1 MAMRIAVMSYGG
13 LSVLFR
19 DIICSLPP
27 GINIRLIDA
36 LLEDAVEI
44 AKALEKND
52 EADVFISAGANYSL
66 LSQHVQAPL
75 VEIKVTGFD
84 ILLALEKARQTS
96 GSVALVTYGQKIT
109 RLDKVLNTLSIPV
122 RQAVFRTVSEADT
135 VLDVLRDDGITTVI
149 GASLICTKAREKG
162 LTSFFIYS
170 EDGVARALDSAIKI
184 ALTKKKEMAKA
195 LELQAVISFASEGII
210 ASDADG
216 RITVFNPAAEKITRI
231 SRENALGKYAHHVLR
246 GTRLNHVMRTRQSE
260 INQIQSIGEIKILTN
275 RIPIVVQE
283 EVVGAVATFRDVG
296 MIQEAEEKIRQKL
309 HAKGFVAKNNFGN
322 IIGQSQIMRATKDE
336 AARYANSESTILILG
351 ESGTG
356 KELFAQSIHN
366 ASRRAKR
373 QFVAVNCAAFPPN
386 LLESELFGYEE
397 GAFTGA
403 RKGGK
408 QGLFELA
415 HNGTIFLDEVG
426 EMPLPIQSRFLR
438 VLEEHEVIRIG
449 GERILPVNIR
459 AIASTNKHLWKL
471 VQDHEL
477 REDLYYRLS
486 ILEICLPSLRQRK
499 QDIPQ
504 LIEKFLGEFRP
515 DLSASTVDR
524 IAGDPMFMDYRWP
537 GNVRELRNVVERL
550 AVLYDGADTIEKLIT
565 KLLGEKVSRHIVGG
579 QEEKYAELLAAAG
592 GNKSAVARTMGISRT
607 TLWRKLR
614 RFNELTPKN

>member
-1 MAMRIAVMSYGG
+1 MAMRIVVMSYGG
-13 LSVLFR
+13 LSELFGN
-19 DIICSLPP
+19 IIGTLPP
-27 GINIRLIDA
+27 GVSIRFIDA
-36 LLEDAVEI
+36 LLDDSVAI
-44 AKALEKND
+44 AKALERND

-84 ILLALEKARQTS
+84 LLLALEKARQAS
-96 GSVALVTYGQKIT
+96 GNIAFVTYGQKIAC
-109 RLDKVLNTLSIPV
+109 LDKVLDTLSVPV
-122 RQAVFRTVSEADT
+122 RQAVFRSVQEADT
-135 VLDVLRDDGITTVI
+135 VVDGLKNEGITTVI

-162 LTSFFIYS
+162 LKSFFIYS
-170 EDGVARALDSAIKI
+170 EDGVARALDAAIKI

-195 LELQAVISFASEGII
+195 LELEAVLSFASEGII
-210 ASDADG
+210 ACDADG
-216 RITVFNPAAEKITRI
+216 TITVFNPAAENITRI
-231 SRENALGKYAHHVLR
+231 ARENALGKQTDHVLK
-246 GTRLNHVMRTRQSE
+246 GTRLNHVMRSRQSE
-260 INQIQSIGEIKILTN
+260 INQIQSIGDVKILTN

-283 EVVGAVATFRDVG
+283 EVVGAVATFKDVG
-296 MIQEAEEKIRQKL
+296 TIQEAEEKIRQKL
-309 HAKGFVAKNNFGN
+309 HAKGFVAKNNFAN

-336 AARYANSESTILILG
+336 AARYAKSESTILILG

-356 KELFAQSIHN
+356 KELFAQSMHN
-366 ASRRAKR
+366 SSRRAKR

-415 HNGTIFLDEVG
+415 HNGTIFLDEVA

-449 GERILPVNIR
+449 GERIVPVNIR
-459 AIASTNKHLWKL
+459 VIASTNKNLWKL
-471 VQDHEL
+471 VQDNEF
-477 REDLYYRLS
+477 REDLYYRLCV
-486 ILEICLPSLRQRK
+486 LEIHLPSLSQRRE
-499 QDIPQ
+499 DIPQ

-515 DLSASTVDR
+515 DLPASTLDR
-524 IAGDPMFMDYRWP
+524 IAEDPVFMDYWWP

-550 AVLYDGADTIEKLIT
+550 AVLYDGADTIGKLIT
-565 KLLGEKVSRHIVGG
+565 RLLGEKTSIQIVGG
-579 QEEKYAELLAAAG
+579 EEEKYAELLAAAR

-614 RFNELTPKN
+614 RFNDSRLTD